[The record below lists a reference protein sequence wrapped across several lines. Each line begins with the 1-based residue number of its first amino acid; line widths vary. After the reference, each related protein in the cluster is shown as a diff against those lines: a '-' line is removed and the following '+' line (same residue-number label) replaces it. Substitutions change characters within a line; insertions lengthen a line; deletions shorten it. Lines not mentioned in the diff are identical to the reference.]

1 MSAATYVN
9 AYTAAFSSGAG
20 GSLTGVVVG
29 AGQSLI
35 VGIAHLRTSSVTI
48 TSVKWNTTESLTLV
62 SGCARTFFLKNP
74 TAGTH
79 NIDLVLSGVPTTGYA
94 IIAIVVNNVDQTTP
108 LRTASVGTSIS
119 VTPVSAVDDLVVAFM
134 SNNFGDTNDLA
145 EGTGV
150 TEVAYGTAKAGN
162 GSSALDYYAGYR
174 AGLATS
180 TTMAWTV
187 VTNDSN
193 STRQIEAVA
202 LIGAVPSGTT
212 FYLTDAYAIGSNHG
226 ALQQDGSA
234 PADAA
239 TLTGWTVAGR
249 AVGDF
254 ARMAYNLERGAGTFS
269 STAQPSGAPNNAVET
284 GAGDCFRIGPLTGSF
299 PAGDWNFSFAV
310 RADSL
315 GGTQDG
321 RMNVRVWRSANA
333 DGSSATEI
341 TAGATAL
348 STVTNLTTSASQN
361 STGTV
366 TLGAVSLTNEYLFIQ
381 LAWEVTGVA

>member
-1 MSAATYVN
+1 MQFQHV
-9 AYTAAFSSGAG
+9 
-20 GSLTGVVVG
+20 
-29 AGQSLI
+29 
-35 VGIAHLRTSSVTI
+35 
-48 TSVKWNTTESLTLV
+48 
-62 SGCARTFFLKNP
+62 
-74 TAGTH
+74 
-79 NIDLVLSGVPTTGYA
+79 
-94 IIAIVVNNVDQTTP
+94 
-108 LRTASVGTSIS
+108 
-119 VTPVSAVDDLVVAFM
+119 VDDP
-134 SNNFGDTNDLA
+134 NDT
-145 EGTGV
+145 
-150 TEVAYGTAKAGN
+150 
-162 GSSALDYYAGYR
+162 S
-174 AGLATS
+174 
-180 TTMAWTV
+180 
-187 VTNDSN
+187 
-193 STRQIEAVA
+193 RQNYIA
-202 LIGAVPSGTT
+202 LIAAGAANTT
-212 FYLTDAYAIGSNHG
+212 FYLTDAYASGSNHG

-239 TLTGWTVAGR
+239 TFTGWTVAGR

-254 ARMAYNLERGAGTFS
+254 ARMSYNTERGTASFS
-269 STAQPSGAPNNAVET
+269 STAQPSGGPDNAL
-284 GAGDCFRIGPLTGSF
+284 GDCFRIGPLTGSF

-321 RMNVRVWRSANA
+321 RMNVRVWKSANA